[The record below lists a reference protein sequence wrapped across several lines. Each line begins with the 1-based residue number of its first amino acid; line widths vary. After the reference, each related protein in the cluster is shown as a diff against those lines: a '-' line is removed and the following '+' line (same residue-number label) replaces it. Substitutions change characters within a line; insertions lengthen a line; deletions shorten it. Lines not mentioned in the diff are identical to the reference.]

1 MLIEE
6 VLKVNKATSIG
17 PKDTFMLMA
26 LWMELYPGP
35 TPKTLKSIR
44 PTGAV
49 ITDQLDRIVQ
59 LASTGESHAIVR
71 AILMS
76 PIDPQGCDVYVSRF
90 PCSMCAKMMVQAG
103 IRKIFYFPAKDIEVD
118 WADYCRLQDAAGNLS
133 PQRRN
138 SGGNATLS
146 QRIIE
151 KIESNMHS
159 VKRLVQNNPIAMT
172 VCIPIWFERMKSGP
186 PPLENLESYWQ
197 LDDGIN
203 HRYQYILNYE
213 NIIDQFRWTCLA
225 MSLLKQRYDKD
236 PRLLKGDAILSRVDV
251 YKHAIILAHIASK
264 QTNDQKIGVGAVLVN
279 PDLTYGAI
287 GWNGFPKQGGL
298 SKLKKGFLIIHKQ
311 EQTMFTRAN

>member
-1 MLIEE
+1 MLIED
-6 VLKVNKATSIG
+6 VLRVNKSTSIG

-35 TPKTLKSIR
+35 KPITLKSVR

-49 ITDQLDRIVQ
+49 ITDQLDRIIQ
-59 LASTGESHAIVR
+59 LSSTGESHAIVR
-71 AILMS
+71 AILKS

-103 IRKIFYFPAKDIEVD
+103 IRKIFYFPAKEIEVD
-118 WADYCRLQDAAGNLS
+118 WEDYCKQQDISGSLS
-133 PQRRN
+133 PQRN
-138 SGGNATLS
+138 SNPDLS
-146 QRIIE
+146 LKQRIKE

-172 VCIPIWFERMKSGP
+172 VCIPIWFEGLKTGP
-186 PPLENLESYWQ
+186 EVEVESHWQ

-213 NIIDQFRWTCLA
+213 NIIEQFKWTCLA
-225 MSLLKQRYDKD
+225 LSLLKTRYERH
-236 PRLLKGDAILSRVDV
+236 PHLLNGGGNEQLQRVDV

-279 PDLTYGAI
+279 PDFSYGAV

-298 SKLKKGFLIIHKQ
+298 LVNRYLGLSPGWS
-311 EQTMFTRAN
+311 R